1 MYIPVNMSKEPI
13 FTIIADINGVDEIL
27 VMI

>member
-1 MYIPVNMSKEPI
+1 MYIPVNMSEEPI